1 MTSLWDL
8 FFTFARIGLFTF
20 GGGYA
25 MLPMIQ
31 KEVVEKKQWATEQQ
45 VLDYYALGQ
54 ATPGI
59 IAVNTATFIGYE
71 KRGVIGGI
79 MATLGMI
86 FPSLVIIMT
95 IATFIAQAQEMALVQ
110 HAFRGIRIAVVVL
123 ILSTVVKLAK
133 RTVKTVQSG
142 VLFAAA
148 LLLILVVGVSPALVV
163 IGAAALGA
171 GYAAWTAGRSAE
183 REGGGKV

>member
-31 KEVVEKKQWATEQQ
+31 KEVVEKKKWATEQQ

-59 IAVNTATFIGYE
+59 IAVNTATFIGYDR
-71 KRGVIGGI
+71 RGVLGGI
-79 MATLGMI
+79 VATLGMI

-95 IATFIAQAQEMALVQ
+95 IATLIAQAQEVAIVQ

-123 ILSTVVKLAK
+123 IISTVVKLAK
-133 RTVKTVQSG
+133 RTVKSVQSG
-142 VLFAAA
+142 VLFALA
-148 LLLILVVGVSPALVV
+148 LLLISVVGVSPALVV
-163 IGAAALGA
+163 IGAAVLGA
-171 GYAAWTAGRSAE
+171 GYAAWTVKGSSGAE
-183 REGGGKV
+183 GDGKA

>member
-31 KEVVEKKQWATEQQ
+31 REVVERKKWATEQQ

-59 IAVNTATFIGYE
+59 IAVNT
-71 KRGVIGGI
+71 
-79 MATLGMI
+79 
-86 FPSLVIIMT
+86 
-95 IATFIAQAQEMALVQ
+95 
-110 HAFRGIRIAVVVL
+110 
-123 ILSTVVKLAK
+123 
-133 RTVKTVQSG
+133 
-142 VLFAAA
+142 
-148 LLLILVVGVSPALVV
+148 VSPAILCRPSVWV
-163 IGAAALGA
+163 LG
-171 GYAAWTAGRSAE
+171 
-183 REGGGKV
+183 